1 MKRSLSGS
9 TYILLTAKSSIDIY
23 TLPKLSN
30 TQRENGCA
38 GSAIDTKAF
47 LPEEFVLFF
56 IFLNFLT
63 SWWMKMHLKLTLYHN
78 LAIAKIFFT
87 NETKTEA
94 QSAKIKVT
102 PDKTVSS

>member
-1 MKRSLSGS
+1 MKSNLSGS
-9 TYILLTAKSSIDIY
+9 TYILLTAKSSIDTY

-47 LPEEFVLFF
+47 LPKEFVLFF

-63 SWWMKMHLKLTLYHN
+63 SWWMKMHLKLTLYHK
-78 LAIAKIFFT
+78 LTIAKIFLP
-87 NETKTEA
+87 TK
-94 QSAKIKVT
+94 QRLRHNRQKLR
-102 PDKTVSS
+102 